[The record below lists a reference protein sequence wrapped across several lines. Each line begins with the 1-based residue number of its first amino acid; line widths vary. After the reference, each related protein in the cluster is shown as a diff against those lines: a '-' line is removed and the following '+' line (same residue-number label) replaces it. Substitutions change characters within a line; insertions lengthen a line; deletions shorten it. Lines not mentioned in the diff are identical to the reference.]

1 MPPKVFP
8 MVAIPIATQYKCGFR
23 ETYPKSIGSEP
34 TGNKVAEMKA
44 LINTAGKPM
53 DGIPKKSKN

>member
-1 MPPKVFP
+1 
-8 MVAIPIATQYKCGFR
+8 MVAIPIATQYKCGLS

-44 LINTAGKPM
+44 LMNTAGKPM